1 MWCSYPHSRLPTAG
15 LTTRD
20 ESEPVPDPLPNVPDL
35 VGAFTSDSDAYAIVS
50 AFLLDD
56 LEQSRRALRALVAE
70 WEDEA
75 KN

>member
-1 MWCSYPHSRLPTAG
+1 
-15 LTTRD
+15 
-20 ESEPVPDPLPNVPDL
+20 VPDPLPNVPDL

-50 AFLLDD
+50 VFLLDD
-56 LEQSRRALRALVAE
+56 LQQSRRTLRDLVAQ